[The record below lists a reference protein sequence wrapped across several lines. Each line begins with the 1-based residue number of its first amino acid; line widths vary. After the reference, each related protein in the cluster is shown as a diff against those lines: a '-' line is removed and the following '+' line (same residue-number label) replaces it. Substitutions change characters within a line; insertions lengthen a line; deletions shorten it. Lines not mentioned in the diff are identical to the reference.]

1 MRVLLVHPSAL
12 MYSEI
17 FLRLEPLGL
26 ERVASAL
33 LADGHDVRLIDL
45 QVYEQADLRRQVAE
59 FRPEAVGFGLNYLAN
74 VPEVVDLAR
83 WVKSVLPGCL
93 VFCGGHSVSFV
104 AEHVLAHAEG
114 AIDVVLKGEG
124 ESAAPALLAAARDR
138 ALTEVPG
145 AVTTEGAGPPPR
157 MVHSLDDH
165 LPARHLGG
173 RRRKY
178 FIGVMDP
185 AASIEFTRGCP
196 WDCSFCSAWT
206 FYGRSYRRLSPE
218 AAAED
223 MARITEPGVFI
234 VDDVAFIKAEEGD
247 EIARQLERRGIRKQ
261 YYLETRCDVLI
272 RNEEVFRRWRRLGLN
287 YMFLGLEA
295 LDEEGLRQFRKRTTP
310 KVNNQALEIARSMG
324 LSVAINIIADPD
336 WDESRFAFVREWAM
350 SVPEIVNIT
359 VQTPYP
365 GTETW
370 LTESRHLTTLDYR
383 LFDVQHAVLPTRLP
397 LRQFYEELVKTQ
409 SVLARKHLGVAALAK
424 TGGIIGRQL
433 LRGQTNFAKMIWKFN
448 DVYNADR
455 QYAEHQ
461 QQARYLMPQPVPS
474 SAVTP
479 ADRKALYVHAT
490 APVHRSLAHHSAR
503 PWAVP
508 ARAAQ
513 GQVAAGYFGMP
524 SPTEDGP
531 VGGSSEDGSCGAS
544 ASALSAVSVAPAARD
559 SVMSS
564 SRRGPCRRRKVRC
577 GRARS
582 RIATSS
588 LSAVSSGCDPF
599 DGADPDA
606 AAGAARAASAAPSA
620 SVSDMPSEKR
630 SLSAAAT
637 WSAWPPKATKPGSSE
652 TRPSQEMR

>member
-26 ERVASAL
+26 ERVAAAL
-33 LADGHDVRLIDL
+33 LADGHDVRLVDL
-45 QVYEQADLRRQVAE
+45 QVYRTSDLRRQVAE
-59 FRPEAVGFGLNYLAN
+59 FRPEAVGFSLNYLAN
-74 VPEVVDLAR
+74 VPEVVDLAK
-83 WVKSVLPGCL
+83 WIKTLLPGCL
-93 VFCGGHSVSFV
+93 VFAGGHSVSFV
-104 AEHVLAHAEG
+104 AEHVLAHADG

-124 ESAAPALLAAARDR
+124 ETGAPALLAAAPDR
-138 ALTEVPG
+138 ALAEVPG
-145 AVTTEGAGPPPR
+145 AVTQAGPGRPPR
-157 MVHSLDDH
+157 MLHSLDDP

-223 MARITEPGVFI
+223 MARIAEPGVFI
-234 VDDVAFIKAEEGD
+234 VDDVAFIKAEDGD
-247 EIARQLERRGIRKQ
+247 EIARQLEQRKIRKQ

-295 LDEEGLRQFRKRTTP
+295 LDEEGLKQFRKRSTP

-336 WDESRFAFVREWAM
+336 WDEARFAFVREWAM

-370 LTESRHLTTLDYR
+370 FTESRHLTTLDYR

-397 LRQFYEELVKTQ
+397 LHRFYEELVKTQ

-424 TGGIIGRQL
+424 TSGIIARQL
-433 LRGQTNFAKMIWKFN
+433 AHGQTNFARMIWKFGK
-448 DVYNADR
+448 VYNADR

-461 QQARYLMPQPVPS
+461 REARYLLPPPQRAPV
-474 SAVTP
+474 AP
-479 ADRKALYVHAT
+479 ADRRMLYVHAT
-490 APVHRSLAHHSAR
+490 PATRRS
-503 PWAVP
+503 
-508 ARAAQ
+508 
-513 GQVAAGYFGMP
+513 
-524 SPTEDGP
+524 
-531 VGGSSEDGSCGAS
+531 
-544 ASALSAVSVAPAARD
+544 
-559 SVMSS
+559 
-564 SRRGPCRRRKVRC
+564 
-577 GRARS
+577 
-582 RIATSS
+582 
-588 LSAVSSGCDPF
+588 
-599 DGADPDA
+599 
-606 AAGAARAASAAPSA
+606 
-620 SVSDMPSEKR
+620 
-630 SLSAAAT
+630 
-637 WSAWPPKATKPGSSE
+637 
-652 TRPSQEMR
+652 